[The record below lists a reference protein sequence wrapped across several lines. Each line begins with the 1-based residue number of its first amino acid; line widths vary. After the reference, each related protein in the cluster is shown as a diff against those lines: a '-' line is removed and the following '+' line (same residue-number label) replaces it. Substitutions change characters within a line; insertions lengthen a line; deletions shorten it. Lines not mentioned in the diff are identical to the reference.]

1 MTASPSRPRF
11 AGLLAL
17 CLGFALCAAGQADA
31 TGGAVVP
38 DDRVPYDRSL
48 YGGWTDPEGNCL
60 NTRAEILVEYST
72 GPVHMR
78 KSGCSV
84 DRGRWLDPYT
94 DKIFTEA
101 KDLDIDHIVPLA
113 WAHARGGH
121 SWSNERRREFAT
133 WRPNLMPVEAR
144 ANRQKGSDGPDKWLP
159 DNVQYRCEY
168 VVRFERIARRWE
180 LTFPPAEAEAME
192 VLKDHYCG
200 ARQ

>member
-1 MTASPSRPRF
+1 MLARF
-11 AGLLAL
+11 SLTRALGSITLCLSLAL
-17 CLGFALCAAGQADA
+17 GLA
-31 TGGAVVP
+31 GGAAASGSAAP
-38 DDRVPYDRSL
+38 PEEPVPYDRSL

-60 NTRAEILVEYST
+60 NTRAEILVEFST

-78 KSGCSV
+78 ESGCSV

-121 SWSNERRREFAT
+121 SWSEERRRAFAI
-133 WRPNLMPVEAR
+133 WRPNLIPVESR

-159 DNVQYRCEY
+159 PNVSYRCEY
-168 VVRFERIARRWE
+168 VLRFERIAREWQ
-180 LTFPPAEAEAME
+180 LTFRPVEAEVMAT
-192 VLKDHYCG
+192 LKDHYCSG
-200 ARQ
+200 RR